1 MLDRLEER
9 LAALLRIS
17 PVPDPPAGTQGSA
30 RIFRAAPAY
39 YRYRLAL
46 WALKQAGALSGLLLF
61 FLLMTVP
68 AAAPLVAEIPWDD
81 LPLPE
86 PARGVLRTILLH
98 LSSEEPPAHPVVR
111 LLASIEWI
119 GAGIFLL
126 QLPLTYMLLRLDY
139 RMRWYILTD
148 RSLRVREGVNRVR
161 EATMT
166 FANIQNVAVRQG
178 PVQRV
183 LGIAD
188 LEVRTA
194 GGGARQGNRHE
205 AEAWGKAHSVHV
217 AYFRGVAD
225 AEAIRDRILAHLRRM
240 RDAGLGDPDDARAT
254 GATTSWEEEAVR
266 AARELRDE
274 ARALAAVMI
283 RT

>member
-1 MLDRLEER
+1 MLDRLEEK
-9 LAALLRIS
+9 LAALFRIA
-17 PVPDPPAGTQGSA
+17 PVPDPPAGTRGSA
-30 RIFRAAPAY
+30 RIFRAAPGF

-46 WALKQAGALSGLLLF
+46 WALKQAGALMGLLLF
-61 FLLMTVP
+61 FLMTVP
-68 AAAPLVAEIPWDD
+68 AAAPLVAEIPWER
-81 LPLPE
+81 LPVPE
-86 PARGVLRTILLH
+86 PAKEILRTILLD
-98 LSSEEPPAHPVVR
+98 LSKEEAPARPVVR
-111 LLASIEWI
+111 LLATIEWI
-119 GAGIFLL
+119 GAGIFVL
-126 QLPLTYMLLRLDY
+126 QLPFTYMLVRLDY

-178 PVQRV
+178 PVQRL

-194 GGGARQGNRHE
+194 GGGAREGSRHE
-205 AEAWGKAHSVHV
+205 TEAWGKAHSVHV
-217 AYFRGVAD
+217 AYFRGIAD

-240 RDAGLGDPDDARAT
+240 RDAGLGDPDDARTA
-254 GATTSWEEEAVR
+254 GATLTWEEEAIR

-274 ARALAAVMI
+274 ARALAAAII
-283 RT
+283 RS